1 MLKSDTNVGNWRS
14 SPLEASGRPKQK
26 RKKLGNLITKPLSF
40 VGGFTAMTD
49 LANYLIPKGKPAV
62 KMLLRRSAQE
72 CRKLGKDGHMHTLR
86 SLLSC
91 LSAKDTHRRH
101 RPMTLGRQAETDL
114 WFSILKELGL
124 HFMNT

>member
-1 MLKSDTNVGNWRS
+1 MLKSDTNVGNWSS
-14 SPLEASGRPKQK
+14 SPLEGSGRPNQK

-62 KMLLRRSAQE
+62 KMLLIRNAQE
-72 CRKLGKDGHMHTLR
+72 CRKLGKDGHMHILR

-91 LSAKDTHRRH
+91 YVSKGYT
-101 RPMTLGRQAETDL
+101 
-114 WFSILKELGL
+114 
-124 HFMNT
+124 